1 MRCGQFKCS
10 NTPEKR
16 KCQLLSCV
24 RLCNP
29 MAYNPP
35 GFSVHGILQAR
46 VLEWVGFHSPGN
58 LSNPGMEPG
67 SPVLQVDMYPN
78 YILSLLLNNAKCL
91 EIRQKFTL
99 KQCKVLEISQK
110 FTYNFTVSFLHP
122 WLNLPQT
129 RYYCNIYH

>member
-1 MRCGQFKCS
+1 ML
-10 NTPEKR
+10 
-16 KCQLLSCV
+16 LLSCV
-24 RLCNP
+24 QLCNP

-35 GFSVHGILQAR
+35 GFSVHRIIQAR
-46 VLEWVGFHSPGN
+46 VLEWVAFHSPGN
-58 LSNPGMEPG
+58 LPNPGMEPG

-91 EIRQKFTL
+91 EISQKFTL

-110 FTYNFTVSFLHP
+110 FTYNFTISFLHP

>member
-1 MRCGQFKCS
+1 
-10 NTPEKR
+10 
-16 KCQLLSCV
+16 
-24 RLCNP
+24 

-35 GFSVHGILQAR
+35 GFSVHGIIQAR
-46 VLEWVGFHSPGN
+46 VLEWVAFHSPGN
-58 LSNPGMEPG
+58 LPNPGMEPG

-91 EIRQKFTL
+91 EI
-99 KQCKVLEISQK
+99 SQK
-110 FTYNFTVSFLHP
+110 FTYNFTIRFLHP

>member
-1 MRCGQFKCS
+1 MDNS
-10 NTPEKR
+10 NVQTHLKKESVSGSVVSDSATPWPITR
-16 KCQLLSCV
+16 QASLS
-24 RLCNP
+24 
-29 MAYNPP
+29 M
-35 GFSVHGILQAR
+35 GILQAR

-58 LSNPGMEPG
+58 LSKPGMEPG

-91 EIRQKFTL
+91 EISQKFTL